1 MTPEPY
7 PPAPGD
13 EARTRVYAEM
23 VRTVAAVLAVLLNA
37 TVLVVVL
44 TR

>member
-1 MTPEPY
+1 VTPEPY
-7 PPAPGD
+7 PPLPV
-13 EARTRVYAEM
+13 TKHVRVYAEM